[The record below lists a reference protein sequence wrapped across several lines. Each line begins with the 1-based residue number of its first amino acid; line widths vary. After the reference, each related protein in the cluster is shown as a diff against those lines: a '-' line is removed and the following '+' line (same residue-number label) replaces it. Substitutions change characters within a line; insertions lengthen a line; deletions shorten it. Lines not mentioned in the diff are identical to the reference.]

1 MYEAIMISFR
11 QFLCVLLL
19 INGGVLAWSPAHLMR
34 GSVANNQPSLHHHLR
49 SVLLLAKQTDK
60 TNDLIS
66 DETGKEE
73 SQSTSF
79 GVSYIGGDPCG
90 SKYNNDPF
98 ATKEEA
104 FKPGFPDDMKDRI
117 AALAAKKLKEQKNN

>member
-1 MYEAIMISFR
+1 M
-11 QFLCVLLL
+11 LL

-60 TNDLIS
+60 TNNDLIK
-66 DETGKEE
+66 DETGKEK
-73 SQSTSF
+73 SQSASF

-98 ATKEEA
+98 DATKEEV

>member
-1 MYEAIMISFR
+1 M
-11 QFLCVLLL
+11 LL

-60 TNDLIS
+60 TNDLIR
-66 DETGKEE
+66 DETGKEK
-73 SQSTSF
+73 SQSASF

-98 ATKEEA
+98 DATKEETA

>member
-1 MYEAIMISFR
+1 MISFR
-11 QFLCVLLL
+11 QFSYILLL
-19 INGGVLAWSPAHLMR
+19 INGDVLACSPAHLMR
-34 GSVANNQPSLHHHLR
+34 GSVTNSQPSLHRHLR
-49 SVLLLAKQTDK
+49 SALLLAKQTDK
-60 TNDLIS
+60 TNDLIK

-73 SQSTSF
+73 SQSASF

-98 ATKEEA
+98 DATKEEA

-117 AALAAKKLKEQKNN
+117 AALAAKKLKEQKNS

>member
-1 MYEAIMISFR
+1 MISFR
-11 QFLCVLLL
+11 QFLYILLL
-19 INGGVLAWSPAHLMR
+19 INGDVLAWSPAHHMR

-60 TNDLIS
+60 TNDLIK
-66 DETGKEE
+66 DERKDE
-73 SQSTSF
+73 SQSASF

-98 ATKEEA
+98 DATKEEA

-117 AALAAKKLKEQKNN
+117 AVLAAKKLKEQKNN

>member
-1 MYEAIMISFR
+1 MISFR
-11 QFLCVLLL
+11 QFSYILLL
-19 INGGVLAWSPAHLMR
+19 INGDVLAWSPAHLMR
-34 GSVANNQPSLHHHLR
+34 GSVTNNQPSLHRHLR
-49 SVLLLAKQTDK
+49 SALLLAKQTDK
-60 TNDLIS
+60 TNDLIK

-73 SQSTSF
+73 SQSASF

-98 ATKEEA
+98 DATKEEA